1 MKYVKLSKAVELTG
15 LHPNTLRKYANEG
28 KIETIRTPYN
38 QRMFNCESFLAIPTT
53 SQIVLYCRVSSS
65 KQRKDLDSQI
75 ASLVSLYPQGSVVK
89 DIGSGLNYKRKGL
102 KAILE
107 RASSPDKFT
116 LVVAHKDRLAR
127 FGVEL
132 IEHILAVN
140 GCQLLV
146 LNDDV
151 RKSDPQRELTEDL
164 LAIIHI
170 FSCRLYGQ
178 RRGLGSFHERGT
190 RSDELRYSNNQKQ
203 EDSSVPD
210 SDPKEDI
217 ERLVRHLKTSLQP
230 LD

>member
-1 MKYVKLSKAVELTG
+1 MRYVKLSKAVELTG

-38 QRMFNCESFLAIPTT
+38 QRLFNCESFLSKPTPT
-53 SQIVLYCRVSSS
+53 KFVLYCRVSSS
-65 KQRKDLDSQI
+65 KQRKDLDNQI
-75 ASLVSLYPQGSVVK
+75 ASMVSLYPQAEVIK
-89 DIGSGLNYKRKGL
+89 DVGSGLNYKRKGL
-102 KAILE
+102 KALLE
-107 RASSPDKFT
+107 QASSGDKFT

-127 FGVEL
+127 FGAEL
-132 IEHILAVN
+132 IEHMLTIN
-140 GCQLLV
+140 GCKLLV

-178 RRGLGSFHERGT
+178 RR
-190 RSDELRYSNNQKQ
+190 YSNNQKQ

-210 SDPKEDI
+210 PYPKDNI
-217 ERLVRHLKTSLQP
+217 EQLVRDLKTSLQP
-230 LD
+230 IN

>member
-1 MKYVKLSKAVELTG
+1 MLAMKYVKLSKAVELTG

-53 SQIVLYCRVSSS
+53 SQIILYCRVSSP

-75 ASLVSLYPQGSVVK
+75 ASLVSLYPQAEVVK

-132 IEHILAVN
+132 IEHMLTIN

-178 RRGLGSFHERGT
+178 G
-190 RSDELRYSNNQKQ
+190 RYSNNQKQ
-203 EDSSVPD
+203 EDSSVPVD
-210 SDPKEDI
+210 AAKEDI

>member
-1 MKYVKLSKAVELTG
+1 MNYVKLRQAVELTG
-15 LHPNTLRKYANEG
+15 LHPNTLRKYADSG
-28 KIETIRTPYN
+28 QIETIRTPYG
-38 QRMFNCESFLAIPTT
+38 QRLFNCESFLSIP
-53 SQIVLYCRVSSS
+53 SASKIVLYCRVSSH

-75 ASLVSLYPQGSVVK
+75 ASLVSLYPQAEVIK

-107 RASSPDKFT
+107 RASSRDKFT

-132 IEHILAVN
+132 IEHMLIIN

-146 LNDDV
+146 LNEDV

-178 RRGLGSFHERGT
+178 RR
-190 RSDELRYSNNQKQ
+190 YSNNQKQ
-203 EDSSVPD
+203 EDSGI
-210 SDPKEDI
+210 SDTGAKEDI

>member
-1 MKYVKLSKAVELTG
+1 MLMMKYVKLSKAVELTG

-75 ASLVSLYPQGSVVK
+75 ASLVSLYPQAEVVK

-107 RASSPDKFT
+107 RASGGDKFT

-132 IEHILAVN
+132 IEHMLAVN

-151 RKSDPQRELTEDL
+151 RKSDPNFELTEDL

-178 RRGLGSFHERGT
+178 RR
-190 RSDELRYSNNQKQ
+190 YSNNQKQ
-203 EDSSVPD
+203 EDSSVPID
-210 SDPKEDI
+210 GAKEDI

>member
-1 MKYVKLSKAVELTG
+1 VNYVKLRQAVELTG
-15 LHPNTLRKYANEG
+15 LHPNTLRKYADEG
-28 KIETIRTPYN
+28 KIETLRTPYG
-38 QRMFNCESFLAIPTT
+38 QRLFNCESFLSIP
-53 SQIVLYCRVSSS
+53 SASKIILYCRVSSP

-75 ASLVSLYPQGSVVK
+75 ASLVSLYPQAEVIK

-107 RASSPDKFT
+107 RASSSDKFT

-132 IEHILAVN
+132 IEHMLTIN

-178 RRGLGSFHERGT
+178 RRYSN
-190 RSDELRYSNNQKQ
+190 SNNQKQ
-203 EDSSVPD
+203 EDSSVPID
-210 SDPKEDI
+210 AAKEDI

>member
-38 QRMFNCESFLAIPTT
+38 QRMFNCESFLAIPTNNK
-53 SQIVLYCRVSSS
+53 IVLYCRVSSS

-75 ASLVSLYPQGSVVK
+75 ASLVSLYPQAEVVK

-132 IEHILAVN
+132 IEHMLDLN
-140 GCQLLV
+140 GCKLLV

-151 RKSDPQRELTEDL
+151 QKSDPNFELTEDL

-178 RRGLGSFHERGT
+178 RR
-190 RSDELRYSNNQKQ
+190 YSNNQKQ
-203 EDSSVPD
+203 EDSSV
-210 SDPKEDI
+210 SDNRAKEDI
-217 ERLVRHLKTSLQP
+217 ERLVRNLKTSLQP

>member
-1 MKYVKLSKAVELTG
+1 MKHVKLKQAVELTG

-28 KIETIRTPYN
+28 KITTIRTPYG
-38 QRMFNCESFLAIPTT
+38 QRLFDCESFLAAPRTDKVI
-53 SQIVLYCRVSSS
+53 LYCRVSSA

-75 ASLVSLYPQGSVVK
+75 ASLVSLYPQAEVIK

-132 IEHILAVN
+132 IEHMLAVN

-146 LNDDV
+146 LNDEV

-178 RRGLGSFHERGT
+178 RR
-190 RSDELRYSNNQKQ
+190 YSNNQKQ

-210 SDPKEDI
+210 NGAKEDI

>member
-1 MKYVKLSKAVELTG
+1 MNYVKLRQAVELTG
-15 LHPNTLRKYANEG
+15 LHPNTLRKYADSG
-28 KIETIRTPYN
+28 QIETIRTPYG
-38 QRMFNCESFLAIPTT
+38 QRLFNCESFLSIP
-53 SQIVLYCRVSSS
+53 SASKIVLYCRVSSP

-75 ASLVSLYPQGSVVK
+75 ASLVSLYPQAEVIF

-107 RASSPDKFT
+107 RASSSDKFT

-132 IEHILAVN
+132 IEHMLIIN

-146 LNDDV
+146 LNEDV

-170 FSCRLYGQ
+170 FSRRLCGQ
-178 RRGLGSFHERGT
+178 Q
-190 RSDELRYSNNQKQ
+190 RYSNNQKQ
-203 EDSSVPD
+203 EDSSI
-210 SDPKEDI
+210 SDTAAKEDI